1 MQVTITLNH
10 LLILLFCGFLLV
22 FLLYA
27 LQLYKNF
34 WKELLMIAAKIS
46 HYQERIEKI
55 EGQMESIAAN
65 IQHIRE
71 GAA

>member
-1 MQVTITLNH
+1 MQVTITLSH
-10 LLILLFCGFLLV
+10 LLILLFCGFLLA

-27 LQLYKNF
+27 LQLCKNF
-34 WKELLMIAAKIS
+34 WKELLMTAAKIS
-46 HYQERIEKI
+46 HYQGRIEKI

-65 IQHIRE
+65 IQHIKE